1 MKFSIITPTF
11 NSEKTISKNI
21 NSIISQSFKD
31 WEQIIIDNSST
42 DNTIDLVKK
51 FKNTNIKIISEK
63 DDGIYNAINK
73 GILNSKGEII
83 SILHS
88 DDYFHSD
95 DVLNSINDIYQN
107 RNIDI
112 VYGDLLY
119 VNKNYKPLRYWKSN
133 KYHEKSFLLGWSPP
147 HPSFFVKKKLH
158 DLYGLYSEN
167 LGNPADFEMM
177 YRFLYKNNI
186 SNYYFNKILVEMRY
200 GGVSNNKIFNIIS
213 QNITILK
220 ILNIHLKPVKVFK
233 FLIFKIINR
242 LKQFKDI
249 NKVTKNEII

>member
-1 MKFSIITPTF
+1 
-11 NSEKTISKNI
+11 
-21 NSIISQSFKD
+21 
-31 WEQIIIDNSST
+31 
-42 DNTIDLVKK
+42 
-51 FKNTNIKIISEK
+51 
-63 DDGIYNAINK
+63 
-73 GILNSKGEII
+73 
-83 SILHS
+83 
-88 DDYFHSD
+88 
-95 DVLNSINDIYQN
+95 
-107 RNIDI
+107 
-112 VYGDLLY
+112 
-119 VNKNYKPLRYWKSN
+119 
-133 KYHEKSFLLGWSPP
+133 
-147 HPSFFVKKKLH
+147 
-158 DLYGLYSEN
+158 
-167 LGNPADFEMM
+167 MM